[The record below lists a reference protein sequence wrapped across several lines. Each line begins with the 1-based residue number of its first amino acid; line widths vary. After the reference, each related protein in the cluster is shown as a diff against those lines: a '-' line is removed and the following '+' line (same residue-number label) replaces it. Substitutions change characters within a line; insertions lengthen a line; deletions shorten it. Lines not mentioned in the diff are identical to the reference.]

1 MPNLLIPAIVLVV
14 LVACA
19 IVWPMAIRHD
29 RRVGDER
36 VAAGKPRSPIPV
48 WIVVVVAV
56 AMIIGGN
63 LLYNS
68 H

>member
-1 MPNLLIPAIVLVV
+1 MTNLWIPAIAVV
-14 LVACA
+14 GLIACG

-36 VAAGKPRSPIPV
+36 EAAGKPRSPIPI
-48 WIVVVVAV
+48 WIVLVAAI